1 MIHSIFTIAAKD
13 FVSELRGK
21 EMVLSM
27 LVFSLMV
34 AVVFNFALPPGSDT
48 IEEAAPGILWMI
60 FIFASVLGMNRT
72 FVYEVD
78 KGCLQG
84 LMLAPVDRVVIYIS
98 KLLVNFSF
106 IFLVE
111 LMVLPLFSIFFKLDF
126 ATGIW
131 PLLFVLFINTL
142 GLAIVGT
149 LFSAISVNTKTREV
163 MLPILQFPVTVPI
176 IMSAVEATSAVLQGQ
191 EWSVIWGWS
200 KIGIVFDVVFFVVA
214 FHTFEFV
221 IEE

>member
-1 MIHSIFTIAAKD
+1 MIHSILTIAAKD
-13 FVSELRGK
+13 FVSELRSK
-21 EMVLSM
+21 EMLLSM

-34 AVVFNFALPPGSDT
+34 AVVFNFALPPGSDAIT
-48 IEEAAPGILWMI
+48 EAAPGILWMI

-84 LMLAPVDRVVIYIS
+84 LMLAPVERVVIYIG
-98 KLLVNFSF
+98 KLLVNFAF

-126 ATGIW
+126 TSQIW
-131 PLLFVLFINTL
+131 PLLFILFVNTL

-163 MLPILQFPVTVPI
+163 MLPILQFPVAVPI

-191 EWSVIWGWS
+191 EWSVVWDWS
-200 KIGIVFDVVFFVVA
+200 KIGVVFDIVFFVVA